1 MKLLDVFD
9 ALPLAVSWMGSWTH
23 PFYPLG
29 LLAFGVTLL
38 AGFCF
43 KRFSNQRALA
53 QIRREIGTGYLELIL
68 NRGIFGELIRTQGR
82 LLVLNLMYLKNALPA
97 IFVII
102 VPVIVVLNS
111 FNSFFAYYPLRVGEV
126 FSIKIEGEGAAGIAV
141 VENEIP
147 DGLRFIENDSLLG
160 RVVFRAMRE
169 GEYRVPLVTG
179 DAAFGKTVVVGKG
192 IKKLAAV
199 TRDRGFMD
207 MLYTFNPGDPEKLPD
222 GVDAVTVDYPHVE
235 SSVSFF
241 GWRPGWL
248 SFFIIVSLVPII
260 FLRKFFDIN

>member
-1 MKLLDVFD
+1 MKVLDIFD
-9 ALPLAVSWMGSWTH
+9 ALPLAVSWMGNWTH

-53 QIRREIGTGYLELIL
+53 QIRREIDTGYLELIL
-68 NRGIFGELIRTQGR
+68 NRGFFGELIRTQGR
-82 LLVLNLMYLKNALPA
+82 LLVLNLRYLKNALPA

-102 VPVIVVLNS
+102 VPVIIVLNS
-111 FNSFFAYYPLRVGEV
+111 FNSFFAYSPLKVGEI
-126 FSIKIEGEGAAGIAV
+126 FSIKIKGEGAAGISAV
-141 VENEIP
+141 EKGVP
-147 DGLRFIENDSLLG
+147 DGLRFIENDALLG
-160 RVVFRAMRE
+160 RVVFRALRE
-169 GEYRVPLVTG
+169 GEYRVPLITG
-179 DAAFGKTVVVGKG
+179 DATFEKIVVVGNG

-199 TRDRGFMD
+199 KRNRGFMD
-207 MLYTFNPGDPEKLPD
+207 MLYTFNPSDPEKLPS
-222 GVDAVTVDYPHVE
+222 GVDAVTVDYPDVE
-235 SSVSFF
+235 SPVSFF

-248 SFFIIVSLVPII
+248 SFFIIVSLVPIV